1 MTNYRHILLC
11 ILSASLFSPI
21 GLANTHTVTVFQCV
35 NKNQKKV
42 NISLANGQYI
52 YQFGKLNQ
60 KPDITMVRKPEQL
73 AARYLTP
80 KGDRFNGKIYE
91 VDFRNGDYTY
101 TISSSYLDSKHIAHV
116 DVYQKDKLLTSI
128 SCLPNTIV
136 DNLHEHIFDLPSDD

>member
-80 KGDRFNGKIYE
+80 KEIDSMEKSMRLIFE
-91 VDFRNGDYTY
+91 MA
-101 TISSSYLDSKHIAHV
+101 TIPIPFP
-116 DVYQKDKLLTSI
+116 
-128 SCLPNTIV
+128 LPI
-136 DNLHEHIFDLPSDD
+136 